1 MLSVNTKKGV
11 FLLLGLIVVIAI
23 LPRIFLKDEI
33 PQIEITKISEGN
45 LSKLDQRNTDVRT
58 YSKKSPRQRFKT
70 PASRF
75 YPEKYSTNEWMNL
88 GLSRKQA
95 EVVCRMV
102 KNGVRSES
110 YLKKIYVIPEEL
122 FELIKD
128 SVIYQSGGQTEIPS
142 SNEKPVLKQIELNSA
157 TKEDLISLPGVGE
170 YIAGRILDYR
180 NRLKGYCTPEQLM
193 ELKKIDLALY
203 NKLEPR
209 ITVDGSIIDKL
220 KINSVTSEEL
230 AAHPYISWNVANSIV
245 KIREQKG
252 VYRNLEE
259 IKSSVLVDE
268 ELFSKLKPY
277 ISL

>member
-11 FLLLGLIVVIAI
+11 FLLLGLVVVIAI

-45 LSKLDQRNTDVRT
+45 LSRLDQRKTDVRP
-58 YSKKSPRQRFKT
+58 YAKKSPRRRFKT

-75 YPEKYSTNEWMNL
+75 YPEKYLINEWMNL

-128 SVIYQSGGQTEIPS
+128 SVIYQSGGQTEMTG

-157 TKEDLISLPGVGE
+157 TKEELISLPGVGE

-220 KINSVTSEEL
+220 KINSATSEEL

>member
-1 MLSVNTKKGV
+1 MFSVNTKKGL
-11 FLLLGLIVVIAI
+11 FLLLGLIVVVAI

-33 PQIEITKISEGN
+33 PQIEITKISEGH
-45 LSKLDQRNTDVRT
+45 LTRLDQRETDLRS
-58 YSKKSPRQRFKT
+58 YGKKSQKQRFKT
-70 PASRF
+70 PDSRF
-75 YPEKYSTNEWMNL
+75 YPEKYSINEWINL

-122 FELIKD
+122 FALIKD
-128 SVIYQSGGQTEIPS
+128 SVIYQSNGLTEKIG

-157 TKEDLISLPGVGE
+157 TKEELISLPGVGE

-180 NRLKGYCTPEQLM
+180 NKLKGYCTPEQLM
-193 ELKKIDLALY
+193 ELKKIDLTLY
-203 NKLEPR
+203 NKLEPL
-209 ITVDGSIIDKL
+209 ITVDGSLIDKL
-220 KINSVTSEEL
+220 KINAATSEEL
-230 AAHPYISWNVANSIV
+230 AAHPYISWNVANSII

-252 VYRNLEE
+252 GYRNLEE

-268 ELFSKLKPY
+268 ELFAKLKPY

>member
-1 MLSVNTKKGV
+1 MLSVNTKKGL

-23 LPRIFLKDEI
+23 FPRIFVKDEI
-33 PQIEITKISEGN
+33 LQIEITKISERN
-45 LSKLDQRNTDVRT
+45 LSQLDQRKTDVRP
-58 YSKKSPRQRFKT
+58 YSMKSPRQRFKT

-128 SVIYQSGGQTEIPS
+128 SVIYQSGGQTEITGT
-142 SNEKPVLKQIELNSA
+142 NEKPVLKQIELNSA
-157 TKEDLISLPGVGE
+157 TKEELISLPGVGE

-180 NRLKGYCTPEQLM
+180 NRLNGYCTPEQLM
-193 ELKKIDLALY
+193 ELKKIDLTLY

-209 ITVDGSIIDKL
+209 ITVDASIIDKL
-220 KINSVTSEEL
+220 KINSATSEEL

-245 KIREQKG
+245 KIRDQKG
-252 VYRNLEE
+252 GYRNLEE
-259 IKSSVLVDE
+259 IKSSVLIDE
-268 ELFSKLKPY
+268 ELFTKLKPY